1 LIRRGQTGAPKR
13 IFEIRPE
20 DTRKVEGTRQLEDT
34 ENDLRELKV
43 KR

>member
-1 LIRRGQTGAPKR
+1 MDGKDVENKPPRRRKLET
-13 IFEIRPE
+13 EVVE
-20 DTRKVEGTRQLEDT
+20 DG